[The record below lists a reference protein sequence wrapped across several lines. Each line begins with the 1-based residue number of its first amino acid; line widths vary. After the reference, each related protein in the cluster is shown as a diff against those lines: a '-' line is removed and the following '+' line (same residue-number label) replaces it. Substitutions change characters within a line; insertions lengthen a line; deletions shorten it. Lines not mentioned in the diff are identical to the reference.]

1 VTDTCAWT
9 AAGQPEGA
17 SPRRQ
22 PQYEGSD
29 REVRGRLM
37 QVVRD
42 ADGVVARAR
51 LAKVWPDDEQRDRA
65 LTGLIADGL
74 LVADGRTRYRL
85 P

>member
-1 VTDTCAWT
+1 
-9 AAGQPEGA
+9 
-17 SPRRQ
+17 
-22 PQYEGSD
+22 
-29 REVRGRLM
+29 M

-42 ADGVVARAR
+42 ADGDVARAR